1 MQYLDDFAVLGQ
13 LLDCMHYTTQYS
25 DEDFLFDNST
35 MDTKVKHFTR
45 FKITQYKIFSVNNKD
60 NTYSDITEYSYSK
73 CFSVG
78 TFLPDAPGSKRRVMH
93 PGR

>member
-1 MQYLDDFAVLGQ
+1 
-13 LLDCMHYTTQYS
+13 MHSTAQYS
-25 DEDFLFDNST
+25 DEDFLFNNSS
-35 MDTKVKHFTR
+35 MVTKVAHFTR
-45 FKITQYKIFSVNNKD
+45 FFSINNKD

-78 TFLPDAPGSKRRVMH
+78 TFLPDAPGSKERVMH